1 MDEASSLSSA
11 TSRLERRDGTLTSI
25 DIRGAFGS
33 RARRS
38 TVRRFVAALKHC
50 HRRNHPQEARCGHL
64 VVTPPLLS
72 SAIVP
77 VDDPTAWTRPWCSLR
92 SVSLHNRLLE
102 KSELPHLFGALPH
115 VPTLEV
121 LVLFNHD
128 VGDDGAMMLMG
139 YLTGSSS
146 SKIVDGID
154 GGSGRDGDARPA
166 RAFDDISMKTSAT
179 KTTTKTTT
187 RISMPLPKSRGLRE
201 LYLSHCGIGCLG
213 ARAIA
218 AALDDSCACDGDDD
232 DDGNDNDDDD
242 NRLKC
247 LQVLSLGSNLIEWEG
262 ATPLAIA
269 FGRYPPLQR
278 LVLNGNRGIAYNRYP
293 RMGHQIAN
301 EYQQGERF
309 RRERSMIRRAF
320 VTAGWGCLRPP
331 SSIPSNEDSDASD
344 RVHLGMIGGVVRQK
358 TVAKTTPVS
367 ERAMSE
373 IFVPLVLR
381 YVTRRWEEDR
391 VLIRPHDVLRAR
403 LREATM
409 TRGGGGCYAEYVDE
423 HADCVPD
430 VLSYLGRVGSC
441 CMQTSLHSSS
451 CCSADWV
458 RGSRGKI
465 TVSHS
470 TGWEICRACSAVHLG
485 DLYDLFRHIPH
496 LVATLR
502 DAARLRI
509 EGNGKS

>member
-25 DIRGAFGS
+25 DIRGAFAFGS
-33 RARRS
+33 CARRS
-38 TVRRFVAALKHC
+38 TVRRFVAALRHS
-50 HRRNHPQEARCGHL
+50 HRRGHPQEARCHD
-64 VVTPPLLS
+64 VAPPS
-72 SAIVP
+72 SAIIST
-77 VDDPTAWTRPWCSLR
+77 DPPGASRPWCSLR

-102 KSELPHLFGALPH
+102 KSELPHLVGALPL

-121 LVLFNHD
+121 LVIFNHD
-128 VGDDGAMMLMG
+128 VGDDGAMMLMEC
-139 YLTGSSS
+139 LTGSA
-146 SKIVDGID
+146 SKIADGVD
-154 GGSGRDGDARPA
+154 GGSGRSGDAPPA
-166 RAFDDISMKTSAT
+166 RAFADMSM
-179 KTTTKTTT
+179 TTTTTTTT
-187 RISMPLPKSRGLRE
+187 RTTRTTTTTQISMTHPKSCGLRE
-201 LYLSHCGIGCLG
+201 LYLSHCGIGCRG

-218 AALDDSCACDGDDD
+218 AALDDSRACDGGD
-232 DDGNDNDDDD
+232 DDGRDIDDD

-269 FGRYPPLQR
+269 FGTFAPLQR
-278 LVLNGNRGIAYNRYP
+278 LVLNGNRGLNVFDRHP
-293 RMGHQIAN
+293 RTGHPIAN
-301 EYQQGERF
+301 EHQRGERH

-320 VTAGWGCLRPP
+320 VATGWGCPRPP
-331 SSIPSNEDSDASD
+331 HSIPPSGDSDAPAS
-344 RVHLGMIGGVVRQK
+344 RRAA
-358 TVAKTTPVS
+358 AKSAPVS

-403 LREATM
+403 LREATL
-409 TRGGGGCYAEYVDE
+409 TPGGGGYAEYVDE

-430 VLSYLGRVGSC
+430 VLSYLGRVGAC
-441 CMQTSLHSSS
+441 CKQTSLHSSP
-451 CCSADWV
+451 CSVNWA
-458 RGSRGKI
+458 RESRTI
-465 TVSHS
+465 VSHS

-485 DLYDLFRHIPH
+485 DLYDLLKHIPH

-502 DAARLRI
+502 DTVRLPI
-509 EGNGKS
+509 EGKGKS

>member
-38 TVRRFVAALKHC
+38 TARRFVAALKHC
-50 HRRNHPQEARCGHL
+50 RQRRNHHPQEARCRGHHHHHH
-64 VVTPPLLS
+64 VVAPPPPSS
-72 SAIVP
+72 SAIIP
-77 VDDPTAWTRPWCSLR
+77 TIDDPPASWTRPWCSLR

-128 VGDDGAMMLMG
+128 VGDDGAIMLMG
-139 YLTGSSS
+139 YLTGSGASK
-146 SKIVDGID
+146 KIVDGMID
-154 GGSGRDGDARPA
+154 GGSGRDGDAPPA
-166 RAFDDISMKTSAT
+166 RAFNDMSMTTS
-179 KTTTKTTT
+179 TTKTTT
-187 RISMPLPKSRGLRE
+187 RISMPHPKSRGLRE
-201 LYLSHCGIGCLG
+201 LYLSHCGIGCRG

-218 AALDDSCACDGDDD
+218 AALDDSFACDDGDDD
-232 DDGNDNDDDD
+232 DN

-262 ATPLAIA
+262 ATPLAIV

-278 LVLNGNRGIAYNRYP
+278 LVLNGNRGIAYSRYP
-293 RMGHQIAN
+293 RMGHPIIAN
-301 EYQQGERF
+301 KHQRGERH

-331 SSIPSNEDSDASD
+331 SSIPSDEDSDA
-344 RVHLGMIGGVVRQK
+344 
-358 TVAKTTPVS
+358 TVAKTTTPVS

-409 TRGGGGCYAEYVDE
+409 TRVGAGGGYAEYVDE

-430 VLSYLGRVGSC
+430 VLSYLGRVGAC
-441 CMQTSLHSSS
+441 CTQTSLHSSS
-451 CCSADWV
+451 CSVDWDP
-458 RGSRGKI
+458 RGSRLGKTI
-465 TVSHS
+465 VSHS
-470 TGWEICRACSAVHLG
+470 TGWEICPACSAVHLG

-496 LVATLR
+496 IVATLR

-509 EGNGKS
+509 EGKGKS

>member
-38 TVRRFVAALKHC
+38 TARRFVAALKHC
-50 HRRNHPQEARCGHL
+50 RHRRNHHPREARCRPL
-64 VVTPPLLS
+64 PPPPPSSS
-72 SAIVP
+72 SAII
-77 VDDPTAWTRPWCSLR
+77 PTIDEPPASWTRPWCSLR

-139 YLTGSSS
+139 YLAGSSGAS
-146 SKIVDGID
+146 KKIVDGIID
-154 GGSGRDGDARPA
+154 GGGGRDGDAPPS
-166 RAFDDISMKTSAT
+166 RAFDDTSTTAS
-179 KTTTKTTT
+179 TTKTTT
-187 RISMPLPKSRGLRE
+187 RISMPHPKSRGLRE
-201 LYLSHCGIGCLG
+201 LYLSHCGIGCRG

-218 AALDDSCACDGDDD
+218 AALDDSFACDDGDDEY
-232 DDGNDNDDDD
+232 GKDNDDDD
-242 NRLKC
+242 DNNMLKC

-262 ATPLAIA
+262 ATSLAIA

-278 LVLNGNRGIAYNRYP
+278 LVLNGNRGIAHNRYP
-293 RMGHQIAN
+293 RMGHHPIIAN
-301 EYQQGERF
+301 EHQRGERH

-331 SSIPSNEDSDASD
+331 SSIPSDGDSDATAA
-344 RVHLGMIGGVVRQK
+344 K
-358 TVAKTTPVS
+358 TTTTPVS
-367 ERAMSE
+367 VRAMSD

-391 VLIRPHDVLRAR
+391 VLIRPHDALRAR

-409 TRGGGGCYAEYVDE
+409 TRVGAGGGYAEYVDE

-430 VLSYLGRVGSC
+430 VLSYLGRVGAC

-451 CCSADWV
+451 CSVDWAP
-458 RGSRGKI
+458 RGSRLGKTI
-465 TVSHS
+465 GSHS
-470 TGWEICRACSAVHLG
+470 TGWEICPACSAVHLG
-485 DLYDLFRHIPH
+485 DLYDLFRHMPH
-496 LVATLR
+496 MVATLR
-502 DAARLRI
+502 DAAWLRI
-509 EGNGKS
+509 EGKGKR